1 MDVVENGRE
10 RTGTGKP
17 LPPQGTLFN
26 LELQWTKNFTKIN
39 RLVSRMPAPTVN
51 WRQIEV
57 KQNVKL

>member
-57 KQNVKL
+57 